1 MKVLYIG
8 NYRDGTG
15 WSNACI
21 NNILAM
27 DAAGID
33 VVPRA
38 ISFNVHD
45 KDYTDKIKSLEIKH
59 NLRSSN
65 LECDVVVQH
74 TLPHLYC
81 YDASYKNIGFLAVES
96 HDFRSTNWHRS
107 INLMD
112 ELWVPNSQ
120 SKESA
125 IRSGV
130 DIPIKVVPHSLDM
143 SRYGNT
149 EGQKIQE
156 LQNTFTFGFV
166 GEFVERKNI
175 KALIKAFHIEFT
187 PKEPVTLLLK
197 TSRAELPEI
206 QAYCNTIT
214 RGLKI
219 RGQYKPE
226 VVIAGMMDRQDYIS
240 ILSQVDCFVMPSR
253 GEAFC
258 IPALESM
265 ALGTPS
271 IYTDGIGMDYCVGES
286 VESRLE
292 PCFGA
297 VDTLPNLD
305 TADTM
310 WREINVKSLCKTMRS
325 MYNKL
330 KSEDGQKLKASC
342 IERSKD
348 YDHKAIGNK
357 IRGILNDG

>member
-125 IRSGV
+125 ISTQV
-130 DIPIKVVPHSLDM
+130 C
-143 SRYGNT
+143 
-149 EGQKIQE
+149 
-156 LQNTFTFGFV
+156 
-166 GEFVERKNI
+166 EFVAI
-175 KALIKAFHIEFT
+175 
-187 PKEPVTLLLK
+187 PVFYSTLSK
-197 TSRAELPEI
+197 
-206 QAYCNTIT
+206 
-214 RGLKI
+214 
-219 RGQYKPE
+219 
-226 VVIAGMMDRQDYIS
+226 
-240 ILSQVDCFVMPSR
+240 FV
-253 GEAFC
+253 
-258 IPALESM
+258 
-265 ALGTPS
+265 
-271 IYTDGIGMDYCVGES
+271 
-286 VESRLE
+286 
-292 PCFGA
+292 
-297 VDTLPNLD
+297 
-305 TADTM
+305 
-310 WREINVKSLCKTMRS
+310 
-325 MYNKL
+325 
-330 KSEDGQKLKASC
+330 
-342 IERSKD
+342 
-348 YDHKAIGNK
+348 
-357 IRGILNDG
+357 